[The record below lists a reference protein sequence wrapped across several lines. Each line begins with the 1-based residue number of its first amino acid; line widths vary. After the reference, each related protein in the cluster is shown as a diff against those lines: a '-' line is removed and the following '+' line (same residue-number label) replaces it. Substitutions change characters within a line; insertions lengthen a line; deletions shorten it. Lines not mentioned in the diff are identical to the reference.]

1 MNEET
6 TPPELASDTGDAPLT
21 VSAIEYPEPVGK
33 IFRLD
38 SQHNLVKER
47 PHRPPKAKAIYREFD
62 TFEDFVDWRHGL
74 TAPESRHSG
83 GSRKT
88 SANDPKRT

>member
-47 PHRPPKAKAIYREFD
+47 PYRPP
-62 TFEDFVDWRHGL
+62 T
-74 TAPESRHSG
+74 G
-83 GSRKT
+83 G
-88 SANDPKRT
+88 AG